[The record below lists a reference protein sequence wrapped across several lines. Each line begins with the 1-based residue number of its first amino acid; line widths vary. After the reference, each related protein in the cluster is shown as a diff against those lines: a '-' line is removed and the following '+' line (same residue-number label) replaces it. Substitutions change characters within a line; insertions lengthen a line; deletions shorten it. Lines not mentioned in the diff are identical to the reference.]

1 MSIRLFLCFV
11 CAVLISGCSDES
23 KKQQPRAVRTALVS
37 LVTSSTKDVPYMLE
51 AVGTVEPS
59 ATVNIVSRTNGEL
72 QQVLVHDGDMV
83 KKGQLLFV
91 IEKEPYEIALHQ
103 AQARL
108 ESDKA
113 KLAKAQDDYSRA
125 LKMKKGGFSSAAETD
140 AARVT
145 MVSAQADVREDAAA
159 LEKAEL
165 DLSYC
170 EIRAPMGGRAADVRV
185 DQGNVI
191 TAQTLLV
198 VVDAFQPADII
209 FSVPEKHLP
218 LIRRNVRETG
228 LKVSAESKEGKPLSG
243 DVIFVGNVDADTGT
257 VPLKARFINEGTELW
272 PGEFLRV
279 SLQLDMRK
287 NAVTVPS
294 RAVLLG
300 PDGPFVYVVGNDK
313 LAKVR
318 LVTTDVENNGMT
330 VISKGLASGE
340 QVVLEGH
347 VRLKD
352 GMPVRL
358 QEDRKITASGGAQQ

>member
-1 MSIRLFLCFV
+1 MSARTFLCVACIALFLSACT
-11 CAVLISGCSDES
+11 GES
-23 KKQQPRAVRTALVS
+23 QDAKKAPVRKALVT
-37 LVTSSTKDVPYMLE
+37 LTVAETRDVPYMLE

-59 ATVNIVSRTNGEL
+59 ATVNIVSRTDGEL
-72 QQVLVHDGDMV
+72 QQILIHDGEKV

-103 AQARL
+103 AKARL
-108 ESDKA
+108 ESDRA
-113 KLAKAQDDYSRA
+113 KLAKAKDDYARA
-125 LKMKKGGFSSAAETD
+125 LKMSKGGFSSAAETD
-140 AARVT
+140 ASRVT
-145 MVSAQADVREDAAA
+145 MVSAQADVREDEAA

-170 EIRAPMGGRAADVRV
+170 EIVAPMDGRVGDIRV
-185 DQGNVI
+185 DAGNVL

-198 VVDAFQPADII
+198 VLDAFQPADIT

-228 LKVSAESKEGKPLSG
+228 LQVSATSKDGNPISG

-257 VPLKARFINEGTELW
+257 VPLKARFANENVELW

-279 SLQLDMRK
+279 HLTLDVRK

-294 RAVLLG
+294 RAVMLG
-300 PDGPFVYVVGNDK
+300 PDGPFVYVVGEDK
-313 LAKVR
+313 LARIR
-318 LVTTDVENNGMT
+318 LVTTDVENAGIT
-330 VISKGLASGE
+330 VISSGLTSGE

-352 GMPVRL
+352 GMPIRL
-358 QEDRKITASGGAQQ
+358 QEPLLESAAGERS

>member
-1 MSIRLFLCFV
+1 MSIRLFLCLV
-11 CAVLISGCSDES
+11 CAVLMSGCSDES
-23 KKQQPRAVRTALVS
+23 EKSQPRAVRTALVS
-37 LVTSSTKDVPYMLE
+37 LATSATKDVPYMLD

-59 ATVNIVSRTNGEL
+59 ATVNIVSRTSGEL
-72 QQVLVHDGDMV
+72 QKVLIHDGELV

-170 EIRAPMGGRAADVRV
+170 EIRAPMDGRADDVRV
-185 DQGNVI
+185 DLGNVI

-198 VVDAFQPADII
+198 VVDAFQPADIT

-218 LIRRNVRETG
+218 LIRRNVREAG
-228 LKVSAESKEGKPLSG
+228 LKVSATSKEGKPLTG
-243 DVIFVGNVDADTGT
+243 DIIFVGNVDPDTGT
-257 VPLKARFINEGTELW
+257 VPLKARFLNEGTELW

-279 SLQLDMRK
+279 RIQLDMRK

-294 RAVLLG
+294 RAVMLG
-300 PDGPFVYVVGNDK
+300 PDGPFVYVVGSDR

-318 LVTTDVENNGMT
+318 LVGTDVENDGIT

-358 QEDRKITASGGAQQ
+358 QEDRRITSAGGAE